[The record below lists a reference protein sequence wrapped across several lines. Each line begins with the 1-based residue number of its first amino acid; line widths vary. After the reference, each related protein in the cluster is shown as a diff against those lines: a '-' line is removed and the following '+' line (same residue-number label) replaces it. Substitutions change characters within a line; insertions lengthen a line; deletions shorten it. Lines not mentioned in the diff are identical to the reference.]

1 MGSLR
6 GLYTELVFYQHWVCH
21 PCSYKLLPKAAG
33 QLKIYIFFMG
43 VVLYPSYDP
52 VLTQDDV
59 QRPLDTSMDLI
70 SQIVTNTLEV
80 PGHVVDSCVL

>member
-1 MGSLR
+1 
-6 GLYTELVFYQHWVCH
+6 
-21 PCSYKLLPKAAG
+21 
-33 QLKIYIFFMG
+33 MG

-80 PGHVVDSCVL
+80 PGHVVDSRGL